1 MEHHDVT
8 GQRLMAEADSMANS
22 TQVSIYILLR
32 CVEIC
37 ARPLIQTKNIDIL
50 V

>member
-22 TQVSIYILLR
+22 TQVSIYILCENLCTASKYR
-32 CVEIC
+32 
-37 ARPLIQTKNIDIL
+37 QKIL
-50 V
+50 TF